1 MCFWWSVVCQIRT
14 QSLFY
19 LLVREVGAVVPVVVV
34 DDDDSIVVEEYPID
48 EVVHEIFPCTFVRF
62 VKMKELL
69 EPKLYL
75 FFGEFL
81 RILELF
87 LGDSFLDEFLVFFEF
102 LKFGLRGLRYNPS
115 LDSRE
120 EVVYISAYLGEL
132 LLEENEFGKVSLFF
146 LQGENLGCNIVN
158 Y

>member
-1 MCFWWSVVCQIRT
+1 
-14 QSLFY
+14 
-19 LLVREVGAVVPVVVV
+19 
-34 DDDDSIVVEEYPID
+34 
-48 EVVHEIFPCTFVRF
+48 
-62 VKMKELL
+62 MKELL

-81 RILELF
+81 RILKLL

-132 LLEENEFGKVSLFF
+132 FLEENEFGKVSLFF